1 MQQQSNLMPSRA
13 EMFAILEARIL
24 PLAKTETLPVSRLCG
39 RVAAQDVLSR
49 HALPNTQCASCD
61 GIAFQYEGLIKGTR
75 TWLEGK
81 DYAFCNTGCAI
92 DEQYDTM
99 IEIECVQ
106 FDEEGQFS
114 LTRLPEKRG
123 EGIVPAGKQMRAG
136 EVLACA
142 GEQISP
148 SLLGILA
155 SGGIQE
161 ALVLQKPKVAFLP
174 TGDELVPLGTD
185 PLPLG
190 RSIESNSLMVLSYL
204 QEWGCEA
211 IAFPIVRDE
220 PAALQEAVTLAL
232 AQADL
237 VLICAGSS
245 KGTKDYTKSTLA
257 SMGEMLVQEL
267 DHGPGKHCSLFII
280 NNKPVMGLP
289 GPPGGAELTARLYVQ
304 AAVRRLLMQPIPR
317 PYTVEA
323 ELTKPVNSVPFD
335 FIIRLRLFE
344 QDGRMLAEPILG
356 FGSTRRESYLG
367 ANAQFYL
374 KKGLCPQA
382 GERVLAEW
390 LTEPEYM

>member
-13 EMFAILEARIL
+13 EMFAILEARIS

-39 RVAAQDVLSR
+39 RVTAQDILSR

-106 FDEEGQFS
+106 LDEEGQLS

-142 GEQISP
+142 GEQITP

-174 TGDELVPLGTD
+174 TGDELVPLGTA
-185 PLPLG
+185 PLPPG
-190 RSIESNSLMVLSYL
+190 GSPESNGLMLQAYL
-204 QEWGCEA
+204 AQWGCEA
-211 IAFPIVRDE
+211 VVFPIVRDD
-220 PAALQEAVTLAL
+220 PVALRAAVTRAL
-232 AQADL
+232 AEADF

-257 SMGEMLVQEL
+257 EMGKMLVQEL
-267 DHGPGKHCSLFII
+267 DHGPGKHCSLFMIEG
-280 NNKPVMGLP
+280 KPIMGLP
-289 GPPGGAELTARLYVQ
+289 GPPGGADLTARLYVQ
-304 AAVRRLLMQPIPR
+304 AAVRKLLRQPIPR

-323 ELTKPVNSVPFD
+323 ELSKPVSGPPFD

-344 QDGRMLAEPILG
+344 REGRMMAEPVLG
-356 FGSTRRESYLG
+356 FGSTRREGYLA

-374 KKGLCPQA
+374 EGGLRLQA
-382 GERVLAEW
+382 GDRVLAEW
-390 LTEPEYM
+390 LTEPEYI